1 MSDHETENG
10 EEKNLPYQR
19 GGTLVTVHRW
29 PVKEV
34 QREVDGSDTFVQFA
48 GSDQEQLVFEVP
60 AWSLTYRVP
69 DPEAGAL
76 LACTCLQRHF
86 EIPLTATLRIVEN
99 AGGPSGER
107 S

>member
-1 MSDHETENG
+1 MTTLATAVPVIEAALKRLL
-10 EEKNLPYQR
+10 EKPKA
-19 GGTLVTVHRW
+19 HR
-29 PVKEV
+29 PFVIIEV
-34 QREVDGSDTFVQFA
+34 AGSDVFVQFT
-48 GSDQEQLVFEVP
+48 GSDQEQLVFDVP
-60 AWSLTYRVP
+60 AWSLTYRVL